1 MRTEQAWEVVSR
13 PLPRSTYA
21 HARRR
26 AMTARVMVILAA
38 LAIVSGALIAVIPI
52 YEGLK

>member
-1 MRTEQAWEVVSR
+1 MTHEEAWRVVSR

-26 AMTARVMVILAA
+26 AMTARIFVILAA
-38 LAIVSGALIAVIPI
+38 LAVVSGALVALA
-52 YEGLK
+52 EMMS

>member
-1 MRTEQAWEVVSR
+1 MRDADAWAVVSR

-26 AMTARVMVILAA
+26 AMTARVFVILAA
-38 LAIVSGALIAVIPI
+38 LAIITGALMALNQLR
-52 YEGLK
+52 G